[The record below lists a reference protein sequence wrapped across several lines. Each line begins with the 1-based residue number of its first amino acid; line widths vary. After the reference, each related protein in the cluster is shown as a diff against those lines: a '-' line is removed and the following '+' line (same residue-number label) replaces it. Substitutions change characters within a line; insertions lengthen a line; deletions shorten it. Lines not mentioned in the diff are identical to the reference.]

1 MADFRTRRI
10 RLKPPL
16 KPFQKLKDGLIF
28 CVRALSKTNKKQ
40 WSYAL
45 GALSIFIALLI
56 VVKVSTGIY
65 NFVRNFN
72 PRDAVFALGSDLKQ
86 DQNGYINIALL
97 GDGGHVR
104 DGADLVDTIMVA
116 SLDYKDKSVS
126 LLSVPRDTY
135 IKTEKYGSAKIN
147 ELYRDNKK
155 QLGDVDGYLLYE
167 DVLGDISSL
176 DIQYYLRVDFS
187 AFVDVVD
194 SIGGITVDVKEPIY
208 DPYYPN
214 DSDDGYTVF
223 EMDAG
228 LQNMNGETALK
239 FARSRKTTSDF
250 DRANRQQ
257 QVLMAIR
264 EKALSGDVLS
274 SPKTI
279 GKLYDS
285 ISKNINTNL
294 TLREMVSLAS
304 FAKDF
309 DKNRV
314 INKVLHDDPSRDG
327 GFLYTPERKYYN
339 NQFVLVPDGDNYDLI
354 HKYANLI
361 FHNRDVLLN
370 PVKIE
375 VLNATKKEG
384 VAREVASQLN
394 RYGFDIESIG
404 NLMGKDGKKKFV
416 EKSFIRYN
424 SWDVSADGT
433 VIAHHKSTLDA
444 LAGFINGEAIP
455 NDEQKPAGQGAD
467 ISIVLGTDFQLL

>member
-16 KPFQKLKDGLIF
+16 KPFKKLKDGLIF
-28 CVRALSKTNKKQ
+28 CLSALSKTNKKQ

-45 GALSIFIALLI
+45 GFLSILIAIFIVI
-56 VVKVSTGIY
+56 KVSVGIY
-65 NFVRNFN
+65 AFIRDFN
-72 PRDAVFALGSDLKQ
+72 PKDMVFALGSDLKQ
-86 DQNGYINIALL
+86 DQNGYTNIALL

-116 SLDYKDKSVS
+116 SIDFKDKSVS
-126 LLSVPRDTY
+126 LLSVPRDFY
-135 IKTEKYGSAKIN
+135 VKSDKYGNAKIN

-155 QLGDVDGYLLYE
+155 QFGDVDTYLLYE
-167 DVLGDISSL
+167 EVLGDIANL

-187 AFVDVVD
+187 AFVDVID

-214 DSDDGYTVF
+214 DTDDGYTVF

-250 DRANRQQ
+250 DRAIRQQ

-264 EKALSGDVLS
+264 EKAMSGEVLS

-279 GKLYDS
+279 GKLYNS
-285 ISKNINTNL
+285 VSSNINTNL
-294 TLREMVSLAS
+294 TLREMIALAS
-304 FAKDF
+304 FGKDF

-314 INKVLHDDPSRDG
+314 VNKILHDDPSREG

-339 NQFVLVPDGDNYDLI
+339 GQFVLVPDGDNYDLI

-361 FHNRDVLLN
+361 FHNRDILMN

-375 VLNATKKEG
+375 VLNATKQEG

-394 RYGFDIESIG
+394 RYGFNIENID
-404 NLMGKDGKKKFV
+404 NLLGKDGKKKLV

-424 SWDVSADGT
+424 SWDVSDDGT
-433 VIAHHKSTLDA
+433 VTAHHRATLDA
-444 LAGFINGEAIP
+444 LAQFINGEAIP
-455 NDEQKPAGQGAD
+455 NDEQKPEGVGAD
-467 ISIVLGTDFQLL
+467 ISIVLGSDYKLL